1 MAVAAGIDQADFGV
15 NALDEGVGDTELDGG
30 DYGFE
35 VFLQAFAECCE
46 CGDATT
52 LAAVIQAV
60 RSRRA
65 VAGSCSS
72 R

>member
-1 MAVAAGIDQADFGV
+1 LGGVVAVAAGIDQADFGV
-15 NALDEGVGDTELDGG
+15 NALDEGVGDAELDG

-52 LAAVIQAV
+52 FWP
-60 RSRRA
+60 R
-65 VAGSCSS
+65 
-72 R
+72 